1 MGSARK
7 PKRRSVVGQP
17 PEDLESRPKSHA
29 PGPAGRSV
37 KAPALGAE
45 HTLEV
50 VGSGTEE
57 TSGEETSGPVALDGS
72 VEIFEPEPEETLDAV
87 AKQAEETLEVVDL
100 DMGEALDVV
109 GLDTE
114 ETLDNVELA
123 PLSQSADE
131 LRLAEARRRVEELPA
146 EGSIHVVF
154 QPIVDLATT
163 KVIGYEALA
172 RFPGDKSVSPR
183 TWFAEAAE
191 VGLLLEIEMT
201 AIRAALAKLERLPSD
216 AFISVNVSPATAGSD
231 ELRDVLGS
239 VDPKRVVLEITEN
252 AAAGDYEEVSEAV
265 GELRAN
271 GVRIAI
277 DDTGS
282 GSVSFNS
289 LFDVHADII
298 KIDIDVTHGIASDP
312 MKEAMASALK
322 GLADRLGAMSL
333 AEGIETEEELN
344 LLRGVGVQA
353 GQGYLFGRPEPVPD

>member
-1 MGSARK
+1 
-7 PKRRSVVGQP
+7 
-17 PEDLESRPKSHA
+17 
-29 PGPAGRSV
+29 
-37 KAPALGAE
+37 
-45 HTLEV
+45 
-50 VGSGTEE
+50 
-57 TSGEETSGPVALDGS
+57 
-72 VEIFEPEPEETLDAV
+72 
-87 AKQAEETLEVVDL
+87 
-100 DMGEALDVV
+100 
-109 GLDTE
+109 
-114 ETLDNVELA
+114 
-123 PLSQSADE
+123 
-131 LRLAEARRRVEELPA
+131 
-146 EGSIHVVF
+146 
-154 QPIVDLATT
+154 
-163 KVIGYEALA
+163 
-172 RFPGDKSVSPR
+172 
-183 TWFAEAAE
+183 
-191 VGLLLEIEMT
+191 
-201 AIRAALAKLERLPSD
+201 
-216 AFISVNVSPATAGSD
+216 VSPATAGSD

>member
-1 MGSARK
+1 MSGSHAGDEPQAEPSAADPAGESLAVAPVPARQAHD
-7 PKRRSVVGQP
+7 VGVQVD
-17 PEDLESRPKSHA
+17 ESLESGQVPA
-29 PGPAGRSV
+29 EGPLGGGTSDV
-37 KAPALGAE
+37 VEESPAVVPAE
-45 HTLEV
+45 ESA
-50 VGSGTEE
+50 GSG
-57 TSGEETSGPVALDGS
+57 
-72 VEIFEPEPEETLDAV
+72 
-87 AKQAEETLEVVDL
+87 
-100 DMGEALDVV
+100 LDVV
-109 GLDTE
+109 ERPLVVAYDS
-114 ETLDNVELA
+114 LAA
-123 PLSQSADE
+123 PLEDAPVSVSPEQA
-131 LRLAEARRRVEELPA
+131 RLAEARRRVEELPA
-146 EGSIHVVF
+146 DGSIRVVF

-172 RFPGDKSVSPR
+172 RFPGDTTVSPR

-201 AIRAALAKLERLPSD
+201 AIRAALAHLERLPRD

-231 ELRDVLGS
+231 ELRNVLGE

-252 AAAGDYEEVSEAV
+252 AAAGDFEEVSEAV
-265 GELRAN
+265 GALRAT
-271 GVRIAI
+271 GVRVAL

-298 KIDIDVTHGIASDP
+298 KIDIDVTHGIESDP

-344 LLRGVGVQA
+344 LLRDVGVQA
-353 GQGYLFGRPEPVPD
+353 GQGYLFGRPEPVGE